1 MKKQW
6 IVASILVVVVAV
18 VSTLGILY
26 VVAKQPQNQDFERIE
41 TLVLSQD
48 LVDTVTTT
56 YAYHSV
62 TSYITVI
69 GTKDE
74 QNVAYIVDSSDSKTA
89 YEVMLEDGITAQQAE
104 ELTRAE
110 HNVQEILSIK
120 LGYEEIGPVWEV
132 TYMNEND
139 ALSYTYLDFKTG
151 EWWKRISNL

>member
-6 IVASILVVVVAV
+6 IGALLLVAVVAI

-26 VVAKQPQNQDFERIE
+26 VIAKQPQNQDFERIE
-41 TLVLSQD
+41 TLVLGQD
-48 LVDTVTTT
+48 LVDSVTET

-69 GTKDE
+69 GTKDQQE
-74 QNVAYIVDSSDSKTA
+74 VAYIVDSKDSKTA
-89 YEVMLEDGITAQQAE
+89 YEVLLEEGITEEQAE

-110 HNVQEILSIK
+110 HNVKEILSIK

-132 TYMNEND
+132 TYLNEND

-151 EWWKRISNL
+151 DWWKRISNL